1 MLLKPISES
10 GQSVPLNRLLLA
22 PFIAVI
28 ICLALQITYD
38 LLDVIDNVSVYRTL
52 ASINWVLLVF
62 STGFSVLFIYPI
74 AYFRG
79 VPLRKRILVSYIVP
93 AVWCVMEFIRVS
105 SDVNVI
111 QALFYSLLTSVQLL
125 LFISQ
130 VLFMGLSEI
139 GCRWFEKKRGE
150 NIRIFTVG
158 PVMAVIFSLIPLY
171 FILIYESGHVFAL
184 AVRMLYRDLFL

>member
-1 MLLKPISES
+1 MRPKPIVDS
-10 GQSVPLNRLLLA
+10 GLTVPLNRLLLA

-28 ICLALQITYD
+28 ICFAFQISYD

-52 ASINWVLLVF
+52 ASINWVLLVL
-62 STGFSVLFIYPI
+62 STGFSVVVIYPI
-74 AYFRG
+74 AYFMG

-105 SDVNVI
+105 SDVNAL
-111 QALFYSLLTSVQLL
+111 QALFYSLFTSVQLL
-125 LFISQ
+125 LLISQ
-130 VLFMGLSEI
+130 VLFMGLCEI

-150 NIRIFTVG
+150 NRRVFTVG
-158 PVMAVIFSLIPLY
+158 PVVAVIFSVIPLY